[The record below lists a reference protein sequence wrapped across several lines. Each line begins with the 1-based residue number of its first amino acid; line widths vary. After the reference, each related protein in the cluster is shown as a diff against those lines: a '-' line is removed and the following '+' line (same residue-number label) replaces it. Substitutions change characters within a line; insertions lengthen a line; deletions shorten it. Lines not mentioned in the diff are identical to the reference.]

1 MTGEKGTIQA
11 VVFQREGHWVAQC
24 LDYDIATQAGS
35 LNDLV
40 YEVERI
46 IVAHLLLAKK
56 DENPFASLPKAP
68 QKFWEMYQ
76 NASIRLTP
84 VQPAEFPI
92 PPEQRP
98 SLELRA
104 A

>member
-1 MTGEKGTIQA
+1 MIGEKHTIHA
-11 VVFQREGHWVAQC
+11 VAFQRGDHWVAQC
-24 LDYDIATQAGS
+24 LDYDIATQAES

-40 YEVERI
+40 HEVERI

-56 DENPFASLPKAP
+56 GKNPFANLPKAP

>member
-1 MTGEKGTIQA
+1 MIGARDTIHA
-11 VVFQREGHWVAQC
+11 VAFQHGDHWVAQC

-56 DENPFASLPKAP
+56 DEDPFADIPKAP
-68 QKFWEMYQ
+68 QRFWEMYQ
-76 NASIRLTP
+76 HASTRLTP
-84 VQPAEFPI
+84 VQPADLPI
-92 PPEQRP
+92 PPDQRP